1 MKFMFLILCILIKSN
16 FIFCLDIYEK
26 KELSLLTNGEK
37 INGFISNYFTHETFL
52 NNTEDISY
60 LYESSIIFI
69 IGENEIKSL
78 YIANNAINPPA
89 GGITVTLDRTNGY
102 NIYRISSDY
111 IYIPKYLIFNGD
123 HTNTYSKLLAFCTE
137 GFFISVYSFKNNNNY
152 LNQEF
157 YFENGK
163 NYEDFKLYATK
174 NKCSSSAYIGQ
185 NDFGDRVFVSNSYS
199 ILMNENNWNLY
210 YDIKIFEYM
219 VNNNEI
225 NYFIGKSFNVEII
238 DSNTMQQSYFDKS
251 LLNGLKSIFNKE
263 GSSLIK
269 CKIINS
275 YINLLINSDISYD
288 KEILI
293 LCLYY
298 TKDLENSLPSEP
310 KLSIRLDLFKN
321 DLGDN
326 DLNLISYITLK
337 NSIKIDKED
346 TEGNNYLYPDLITF
360 KNNEGEIYI
369 TLKGALNMEIYTV
382 NLDINNLLLS
392 NAKLN
397 LSKTYNNELVDF
409 IPREFMGSFYF
420 SEYNIENNKL
430 KVFIYGD
437 LNKKNYEETKIE
449 LSDITTDQIIKTEIT
464 SLSSYLL
471 SLLLV
476 TNYKAYIVFILFPLC
491 EPINTKIWKKCASI
505 GTYNIN
511 HIDLIPSDI
520 KNDDD
525 YLKIFPYQ
533 NFIIDELSRSNSR
546 SSTKLIIDFDENYL
560 TSEEKGEIIIIKYN
574 DDAKKSLSLEPKSH
588 IEKLKILYN
597 LYFFKD
603 NNKYYSPTCS
613 FLIDICHHFCSKCN
627 GFSSDDDNP
636 NCQGCLPPYYFAVEG
651 PGGFCKNIKNI
662 PIEGYYFD
670 YTDQKFKICNSG
682 CKHCIGET
690 ENDCL
695 SCQNGDYLSET
706 NLKYIIINNK
716 TYEYSNCKVC
726 NRNNHFAYT
735 NYNFKTDYSTNVCLD
750 DSSGVCPDNFPFMV
764 EYDSDNITCFQN
776 CKNSDPINI
785 YGNINRHS
793 CEENCDKGYFFYEN
807 NTCVDCIDCLNDC
820 PDDYYK
826 YELKN
831 YCIKKCGNN
840 LYHVKIEKEDI
851 DRNKYFELRCENACP
866 ADNSQYYFFN
876 GENNKFCLPSC
887 EQFEYY
893 YGNEIGDKYDIYY
906 KNSLV
911 CFSKSQCNNYKDEY
925 STKKYVALINS
936 TSTQKR
942 LCVSECKEVSQYLL
956 PQSFLLD
963 SNYTSEVDC
972 VLECPEGYGNYSWKC
987 IECSSIYLFLYE
999 KNCIK
1004 DCPPNSYKI
1013 DDYPYNCFSKCPED
1027 FPYADNI
1034 RFRCYKTLEEITTQ
1048 KDRMK
1053 CDKTKF
1059 LWYTDYDVNN
1069 IPFYVCLN
1077 ETNIYLTCDAVVQ
1090 EFPYTNKLTH
1100 ECVRRCPD
1108 YMIQNENTKYCEI
1121 DLNNDL
1127 NFSIILEALLSHELT
1142 NTTTTKNESNII
1154 RYSRDAN
1161 SELTI
1166 SFYLTNYSIVLEKLR
1181 NNINPEVS
1189 VQETNGDIRN
1199 DESSPFY
1206 YANGTDFTISDQ
1218 CENLLRERYGIG
1230 YYTEIEYNDTIIEF
1244 INGLKKERIE
1254 LKKYYVPKHLLGII
1268 MEIKRDNT
1276 SQVEYKLFNPDYPYR
1291 ELNLGFCNENPDG
1304 KINKVVINIE
1314 KKLTG
1319 NIYSLF
1325 DEVFSYY
1332 ISNIDQAF
1340 EGKKSEKYVYD
1351 IFNKNSDFFA
1361 SPCTPFASKYGT
1373 DILSVDRFEKFYT
1386 EINFCEDNCTYLG
1399 AERSF
1404 KNGENY
1410 ILAKCECDLKD
1421 RYYKGN
1427 EINFKPNYEGESSNY
1442 DIDFQTIQSNFIC
1455 FKKILNIKSIFSKEN
1470 ILGLITL
1477 ILFIL
1482 IISLYI
1488 IQCMTST
1495 SNLDETL
1502 KMIRL
1507 GKYDHGLNIF
1517 YRVKDYEKEQAKRDE
1532 SYQRRK
1538 ELKKVKLIKEK
1549 PKSMNIIQ
1557 AKHKIKKAENNIKR
1571 KFEGKKMIPDEK
1583 KDELEIMRER
1593 VKDLEDQLKLK
1604 YQKKG
1609 KPYKKIKIKLKED
1622 PEEIKKIKQEIKLTK
1637 KHLEDLRRQKKEIDL
1652 EKLKYHSFSSMG
1664 SLPQNPPK
1672 RLLSEMP
1679 MLDEIDD
1686 DAIASSKEKM
1696 VNKKIIKKNIN
1707 KKSKEKKIKDKEKN
1721 DIIKKEDE
1729 KKEEEKI
1736 NEENQVTNK
1745 EDILSLN
1752 KTKEKEN
1759 EEKKEEEKEEIK
1771 EEEKKESNLDS
1782 SWESYDSKD
1791 PEGKAKKEKEKLDK
1805 KNKEKKEREIQK
1817 KLIEK
1822 RIKEIERRIELLPEE
1837 AKHLRKLLEKEKRK
1851 KEILEKGLPLE
1862 EIIKVDNEVIK
1873 EDSEEENDL
1882 NINNEKTNNEE
1893 VPEENLSE
1901 MEEKEEEEDE
1911 NNEKISEKKT
1921 QNEIIKVKKKKVKDE
1936 FFKNI
1941 LKKKYQFKYMR
1952 LFYEE
1957 YPYNFIREYSI
1968 ISFNDLFTSNDYF
1981 YYYVDVELNDM
1992 IYRRALKEDRRS
2004 FCSMYWSFIK
2014 YKNNFIFC
2022 FIKDYFNIIP
2032 IKIAILIYSLSLYP
2046 LFSCLFI
2053 NDKIIHKIY
2062 IESNNLQKK
2071 DLLRTDPISITQ
2083 YIFSPIII
2091 EIIIFLLKKFILIEK
2106 DIIEFIHKKK
2116 YHSNYILQEM
2126 VKGHD
2131 VRDEKDEKEKKEI
2144 LLSIQNMNKNKEN
2157 KENKEKDAFF
2167 SVDGKEFKKKEK
2179 PDYAKEF
2186 EENKTLI
2193 NELRMEMANYL
2204 EKVNNK
2210 ITFFFLGAF
2219 LLSLFNFYY
2228 VTVFTM
2234 TYYNCVEKIFFGTL
2248 IPFAVNFLYPFVNCF
2263 VFVAIRYFSLNRGFI
2278 NLYKLSKIL
2287 SYI

>member
-1 MKFMFLILCILIKSN
+1 M
-16 FIFCLDIYEK
+16 
-26 KELSLLTNGEK
+26 
-37 INGFISNYFTHETFL
+37 
-52 NNTEDISY
+52 
-60 LYESSIIFI
+60 
-69 IGENEIKSL
+69 
-78 YIANNAINPPA
+78 
-89 GGITVTLDRTNGY
+89 
-102 NIYRISSDY
+102 
-111 IYIPKYLIFNGD
+111 PKYLIYNGTD
-123 HTNTYSKLLAFCTE
+123 IINDSKFLAFCTE
-137 GFFISVYSFKNNNNY
+137 SFFISVYSFQHDNNY
-152 LNQEF
+152 LNQKF
-157 YFENGK
+157 VLENK
-163 NYEDFKLYATK
+163 LDYEDFKLYATP
-174 NKCSSSAYIGQ
+174 NKCSSSAYIGK
-185 NDFGDRVFVSNSYS
+185 NDFGARVFVSNSYS
-199 ILMNENNWNLY
+199 ILMYENNNLNLY

-219 VNNNEI
+219 VISDEI
-225 NYFIGKSFNVEII
+225 NYFIGKSFNIEII
-238 DSNTMQQSYFDKS
+238 DSITMQQSYFDNS
-251 LLNGLKSIFNKE
+251 LVNGTISLFNKE

-275 YINLLINSDISYD
+275 YINLLLNSDISYD

-298 TKDLENSLPSEP
+298 TKDLENSIPSEP

-326 DLNLISYITLK
+326 ELSLISYITLK
-337 NSIKIDKED
+337 NSITIDKED
-346 TEGNNYLYPDLITF
+346 SEGNNYLYPDLITF
-360 KNNEGEIYI
+360 KDNEGEIYVI
-369 TLKGALNMEIYTV
+369 LKGALNMEIYTI

-392 NAKLN
+392 NARLI

-409 IPREFMGSFYF
+409 IPREFIGSFYF
-420 SEYNIENNKL
+420 NEYDVENYKL
-430 KVFIYGD
+430 KIFIYGD
-437 LNKKNYEETKIE
+437 INKKNYEETKIE
-449 LSDITTDQIIKTEIT
+449 LNDITTDNIIKTEIT
-464 SLSSYLL
+464 SLSNYLL
-471 SLLLV
+471 SILLIA
-476 TNYKAYIVFILFPLC
+476 NNKIYIAFIQFPLC
-491 EPINTKIWKKCASI
+491 EPINTKIIKRCGTESDESI
-505 GTYNIN
+505 NFKN
-511 HIDLIPSDI
+511 LIPSSI
-520 KNDDD
+520 NSGD
-525 YLKIFPYQ
+525 YSKIFPYQ
-533 NFIIDELSRSNSR
+533 NSIIDKLSRDNSYY
-546 SSTKLIIDFDENYL
+546 STILRINFDENYL
-560 TSEEKGEIIIIKYN
+560 TSEEKEKYINIKYN
-574 DDAKKSLSLEPKSH
+574 NDNTTLKLEPKSH

-597 LYFFKD
+597 LYFTKD

-613 FLIDICHHFCSKCN
+613 FLIDICHPFCYKCYQFN
-627 GFSSDDDNP
+627 SDDDDP
-636 NCQGCLPPYYFAVEG
+636 KCTECLLPDYFEVENQAG
-651 PGGFCKNIKNI
+651 LCKNINQI

-670 YTDQKFKICNSG
+670 DTDKKFKSCDNTN
-682 CKHCIGET
+682 CKHCVGET

-695 SCQNGDYLSET
+695 SCQNNLYLSET
-706 NLKYIIINNK
+706 NLNYKIINNK
-716 TYEYSNCKVC
+716 TYEYSNCVIC
-726 NRNNHFAYT
+726 RLNNYFYYT
-735 NYNFKTDYSTNVCLD
+735 NYNFETDLTTNVCLD
-750 DSSGVCPDNFPFMV
+750 NSNGVCPPNFPYKYV
-764 EYDSDNITCFQN
+764 YDAVDNNTCFQN
-776 CKNSDPINI
+776 CKNTGTTDI
-785 YGNINRHS
+785 YGSIRGS
-793 CEENCDKGYFFYEN
+793 TCVDECDKGYFFFEN
-807 NTCVDCIDCLNDC
+807 NTCVDCEDCLNDC
-820 PDDYYK
+820 PDEYYK
-826 YELKN
+826 YDLKN
-831 YCIKKCGNN
+831 YCIKNCGSN
-840 LYHVKIEKEDI
+840 LYHVKIEKEDV
-851 DRNKYFELRCENACP
+851 DSNKYFELICDNACP
-866 ADNSQYYFFN
+866 SGSSQYYFMDE
-876 GENNKFCLPSC
+876 ENNKYCLPSC

-906 KNSLV
+906 RNTLV
-911 CFSKSQCNNYKDEY
+911 CYSKSQCNNYKDEY

-942 LCVSECKEVSQYLL
+942 VCVSECKEVSQYLP
-956 PQSFLLD
+956 PQSFLL
-963 SNYTSEVDC
+963 NNNFTSEVDC

-987 IECSSIYLFLYE
+987 IECSSIYFFLYE

-1027 FPYADNI
+1027 FPYGDDV
-1034 RFRCYKTLEEITTQ
+1034 RFRCYKTLEEITTK

-1059 LWYTDYDVNN
+1059 LWYTDYDINN

-1077 ETNIYLTCDAVVQ
+1077 ETDIYLTCDAVVQ
-1090 EFPYTNKLTH
+1090 EYPYTNKLTH
-1100 ECVRRCPD
+1100 ECVKRCPD

-1121 DLNNDL
+1121 DLNKDL
-1127 NFSIILEALLSHELT
+1127 NFSVILEALLTHELT
-1142 NTTTTKNESNII
+1142 NITTTKNESNII
-1154 RYSRDAN
+1154 KYTRDAN

-1166 SFYLTNYSIVLEKLR
+1166 SFYLTNYSVVLEKLR

-1189 VQETNGDIRN
+1189 IQETNGDIRIN
-1199 DESSPFY
+1199 ESSSFY
-1206 YANGTDFTISDQ
+1206 YPNGTDFTISEQ
-1218 CENLLRERYGIG
+1218 CENLLRERYDIG
-1230 YYTEIEYNDTIIEF
+1230 YYTEIEYNETIIEF
-1244 INGLKKERIE
+1244 INGLKKERNE
-1254 LKKYYVPKHLLGII
+1254 LKKYYIPKYLLSVI

-1276 SQVEYKLFNPDYPYR
+1276 SQVEYKLYNPDYPYR
-1291 ELNLGFCNENPDG
+1291 ELNLGLCNENPDG

-1314 KKLTG
+1314 KKLTD
-1319 NIYSLF
+1319 NVYSLF

-1332 ISNIDQAF
+1332 INNINQAF

-1351 IFNKNSDFFA
+1351 IFNKNSDFFS
-1361 SPCTPFASKYGT
+1361 SPCTPFASKYNT
-1373 DILSVDRFEKFYT
+1373 DILNADRFEKFYT
-1386 EINFCEDNCTYLG
+1386 DINFCEENCTYLG

-1410 ILAKCECDLKD
+1410 VLIKCECDLKD
-1421 RYYKGN
+1421 KYFKEN
-1427 EINFKPNYEGESSNY
+1427 EINFKPNYDGESNNY
-1442 DIDFQTIQSNFIC
+1442 DKNFQTIKSNFIC

-1482 IISLYI
+1482 IIALYI

-1495 SNLDETL
+1495 THIDETL

-1507 GKYDHGLNIF
+1507 GKYDHGLNMF
-1517 YRVKDYEKEQAKRDE
+1517 YTVKDYEKEQAKRDE
-1532 SYQRRK
+1532 SYKRRK
-1538 ELKKVKLIKEK
+1538 ELKKVKLIREK

-1557 AKHKIKKAENNIKR
+1557 ANHKIKKAENNIKR

-1583 KDELEIMRER
+1583 KDELEIIRER
-1593 VKDLEDQLKLK
+1593 VKELEEQLKLK

-1609 KPYKKIKIKLKED
+1609 KPYKKIKIKMKED

-1664 SLPQNPPK
+1664 SLPPNPPK

-1686 DAIASSKEKM
+1686 DAIATSKEKM
-1696 VNKKIIKKNIN
+1696 TNKNIIKKNVT
-1707 KKSKEKKIKDKEKN
+1707 KKNKEKKIKEKKE
-1721 DIIKKEDE
+1721 IIKKEEEKKEVE
-1729 KKEEEKI
+1729 KKEEEKK
-1736 NEENQVTNK
+1736 EENEVTNK

-1752 KTKEKEN
+1752 KAKEKEN

-1791 PEGKAKKEKEKLDK
+1791 PEGKAKKEKEELDK
-1805 KNKEKKEREIQK
+1805 KNREKKEKREREIQK

-1822 RIKEIERRIELLPEE
+1822 RIKEIEKRIELLPEE
-1837 AKHLRKLLEKEKRK
+1837 GNKLRKLLEKEKRK
-1851 KEILEKGLPLE
+1851 KDIIEKGLPLE
-1862 EIIKVDNEVIK
+1862 EIVKIDNEIVK
-1873 EDSEEENDL
+1873 DDSEEDNDL
-1882 NINNEKTNNEE
+1882 NNINNEKTNNEE
-1893 VPEENLSE
+1893 IPEENLAE

-1911 NNEKISEKKT
+1911 NSEKISEKKT
-1921 QNEIIKVKKKKVKDE
+1921 QNEIIKVKKKKEKDE

-1968 ISFNDLFTSNDYF
+1968 ISFNDLFTSSDFF

-2022 FIKDYFNIIP
+2022 LIKDYFNIIP

-2062 IESNNLQKK
+2062 IKSNNLQKK
-2071 DLLRTDPISITQ
+2071 DLLRSDPISIVQ

-2091 EIIIFLLKKFILIEK
+2091 ELIIFLLKKFILIEK

-2157 KENKEKDAFF
+2157 DKQEKDAFF
-2167 SVDGKEFKKKEK
+2167 SVNGKEFKKKEK

-2193 NELRMEMANYL
+2193 NEIRMEMANYH

-2210 ITFFFLGAF
+2210 ITFFFIGAF
-2219 LLSLFNFYY
+2219 LFSLFNFYY

-2234 TYYNCVEKIFFGTL
+2234 TYYNCVEKIIFGTV
-2248 IPFAVNFLYPFVNCF
+2248 IPLAVNFLYPFVNCF
-2263 VFVAIRYFSLNRGFI
+2263 AFVSIRYFSLNRGFI